1 MLDLRPRRWATL
13 AGLLVL
19 AGCGGSGGPGGSS
32 TPPPV
37 PIATVTDL
45 DQVPPDSF
53 SLAFLLTDGTVMVQ
67 GDAVANTGAAGSVWY
82 QLTPDALGSHVYRTW
97 SQMASLSYRYVPYD
111 FTSAVL
117 ADRRYAI
124 VGGVDIPCGCSLT

>member
-67 GDAVANTGAAGSVWY
+67 GDAVANTGAAVSVQIELW
-82 QLTPDALGSHVYRTW
+82 PDVFSHSLHRSLCQFACLSSGYLAL
-97 SQMASLSYRYVPYD
+97 ALA
-111 FTSAVL
+111 SAV
-117 ADRRYAI
+117 ADLRPL
-124 VGGVDIPCGCSLT
+124 VSTGGAVDHQELS